1 MCVHGC
7 IVGEPWSEIF
17 TCGETEI
24 GDRRILQTSLGRENE
39 IQDDAPVILKGTG
52 FFQSGQ
58 KIKNLTG
65 VLGPKFESWEGHS
78 GPRPIP
84 AVMPPVWHSS
94 VVRPARAKNTP
105 IQSRI
110 KQMTSQQYLLP
121 ELPSLLR
128 DSLECYLAEL
138 QKLAMMLLGFMAKA
152 LKLEKGEMEE
162 LFEDGMQSVRITYYP
177 PCPQPELV
185 MGLTP
190 HSDATGITILLQING
205 VDGLQIKKD
214 GVWIP
219 VSFLPDALV
228 VNVGDV
234 LEILSNGVYTS
245 IEHRATVN
253 AAKERISIAMFFNPK
268 FSAQTKPAPSQINPQ
283 NPPLFKQNAPPWDTW
298 QVQPSVRIF
307 LMGHGALSTLHPDD
321 HGTGV
326 LSTLPCPDVLSR
338 PNASVLD
345 KSLDCISQTIIIYTT
360 KSMLDGTLL
369 GHFRQPVTIC
379 NPPPAEQKDRDDGKS
394 SLP

>member
-1 MCVHGC
+1 MKYKMRPGDVEGYGHLP
-7 IVGEPWSEIF
+7 IRSEDQKLDW
-17 TCGETEI
+17 
-24 GDRRILQTSLGRENE
+24 GDRFYMITN
-39 IQDDAPVILKGTG
+39 
-52 FFQSGQ
+52 
-58 KIKNLTG
+58 
-65 VLGPKFESWEGHS
+65 
-78 GPRPIP
+78 PIHTRKP
-84 AVMPPVWHSS
+84 
-94 VVRPARAKNTP
+94 
-105 IQSRI
+105 
-110 KQMTSQQYLLP
+110 YLLP
-121 ELPSLLR
+121 ELPSSLR

-162 LFEDGMQSVRITYYP
+162 LFEDGMQSVRMTYYP

-268 FSAQTKPAPSQINPQ
+268 FSAQIKPAPSLINPQ
-283 NPPLFKQNAPPWDTW
+283 NPPLFKQVGMEKYCKD
-298 QVQPSVRIF
+298 F
-307 LMGHGALSTLHPDD
+307 F
-321 HGTGV
+321 
-326 LSTLPCPDVLSR
+326 SR
-338 PNASVLD
+338 KL
-345 KSLDCISQTIIIYTT
+345 
-360 KSMLDGTLL
+360 
-369 GHFRQPVTIC
+369 
-379 NPPPAEQKDRDDGKS
+379 DGKS
-394 SLP
+394 YLEHMKIKNEEEYST